1 MLWLPIAAY
10 LLCRGTVQL
19 ERPLPPFAENPLLPL
34 SLISSVSLAAIV
46 KAAPLYIFGN
56 FFFTFL
62 EYTMHRFLFHVDYYL
77 PDRSVFLML
86 HFLMHGVHH
95 YLPMD
100 P

>member
-1 MLWLPIAAY
+1 MIWLPIAGY
-10 LLCRGTVQL
+10 LLCRGTVQF
-19 ERPLPPFAENPLLPL
+19 ERPLPSFSENPLLPL
-34 SLISSVSLAAIV
+34 ALISSVSATAIA

-62 EYTMHRFLFHVDYYL
+62 EYAMHRFLFHVDYYL
-77 PDRSVFLML
+77 PDTPMALMI